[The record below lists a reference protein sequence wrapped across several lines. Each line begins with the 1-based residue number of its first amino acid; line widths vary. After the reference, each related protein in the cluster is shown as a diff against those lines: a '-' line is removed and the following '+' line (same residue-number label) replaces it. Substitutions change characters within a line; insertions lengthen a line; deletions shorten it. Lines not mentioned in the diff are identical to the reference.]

1 MGNIIKT
8 FILLLA
14 LTAIFMLVGE
24 RLGGSQ
30 GMALGL
36 TLAVVMNF
44 ASYWFSD
51 KIVLAMNRARDPQP
65 SERRAAVLLQN
76 LATQANL
83 PMPAIKVMDTDQPNA
98 FATGRNPRHAVVAVT
113 TGILARLNDR
123 ELSAVLAHELTHVR
137 NRDILI
143 SSLAAT
149 LAGAIMFTARM
160 AMFFGGGQDRD
171 RGGALGTLLLFIL
184 APLAALLVQMAVS
197 RSREY
202 DADRGAGLL
211 TQRPLDLVAALE
223 KIQTAVEQRPA
234 EPTPATANTA
244 HLFIVNPFKGGGI
257 QTLFSTH
264 PSLEQRAARLQAQVR
279 ELQGVPKGV

>member
-1 MGNIIKT
+1 MGNILKT
-8 FILLLA
+8 FLLLLV
-14 LTAIFMLVGE
+14 LTVIFMFVGE

-36 TLAVVMNF
+36 IVAVVMNF

-51 KIVLAMNRARDPQP
+51 KIVLAMYKARDPQP
-65 SERRAAVLLQN
+65 AERRVEPLLRN
-76 LATQANL
+76 LATQAGL
-83 PMPAIKVMDTDQPNA
+83 PMPGLKVIDTDLPNA
-98 FATGRNPRHAVVAVT
+98 FATGRNPQHAVVAVT

-123 ELSAVLAHELTHVR
+123 ELTAVLAHELTHVR

-143 SSLAAT
+143 STVAAS
-149 LAGAIMFTARM
+149 LAGAITFAARM

-171 RGGALGTLLLFIL
+171 RGGALGTLLLLVL
-184 APLAALLVQMAVS
+184 APLAAILVQMAVS

-223 KIQTAVEQRPA
+223 KLQTAVAQRPA
-234 EPTPATANTA
+234 EATAATANTA
-244 HLFIVNPFKGGGI
+244 HLFIVNPFKGGGLM
-257 QTLFSTH
+257 TLFSTH
-264 PSLEQRAARLQAQVR
+264 PSLEQRAARLQDLVR
-279 ELQGVPKGV
+279 ELQGVPKGI